1 MIAADT
7 LSLVA
12 FFQGER
18 ARDVEAI
25 ETALA
30 NNNLR
35 VAPVVITELFSG
47 TRSSP
52 GFAAT
57 VGALPCLELLDGYWE
72 RAGQSRRLV
81 LSQGLKARLAD
92 SLIAQA
98 CIDHKLPLIAR
109 DGDFRHFAK
118 HCGLVLA

>member
-1 MIAADT
+1 MIATDT
-7 LSLVA
+7 SSLVA
-12 FFQGER
+12 FFQGKR
-18 ARDVEAI
+18 AADVEAI
-25 ETALA
+25 EAALA
-30 NNNLR
+30 NNNLC

-47 TRSSP
+47 MSGSP
-52 GFAAT
+52 AFAST

-81 LSQGLKARLAD
+81 LSHGLKARLAD
-92 SLIAQA
+92 TLVAQA

-118 HCGLVLA
+118 HCGLILA